1 MRRQG
6 LVQAHDASARS
17 GAGRRQPSRAG
28 RAALLCAGL
37 LCAGLLLAGAV
48 PAVAAQT
55 LFDAEIAERIKGLP
69 PAVRDQVRSI
79 EQASRAKL
87 MAVLERYGVNPDG
100 PIKMDAI
107 MKASKDLQDV
117 AREEREAVLPLLK
130 PEQRAQ
136 YNTIVA
142 ETTQRVRNAVK

>member
-1 MRRQG
+1 MRQDG
-6 LVQAHDASARS
+6 LVQAH
-17 GAGRRQPSRAG
+17 GFAGRVAVERRAPARAV
-28 RAALLCAGL
+28 RAALFCA
-37 LCAGLLLAGAV
+37 ALLLAGAATI
-48 PAVAAQT
+48 PAAAAQT
-55 LFDAEIAERIKGLP
+55 LFDAEIAERIKGLTP
-69 PAVRDQVRSI
+69 STRDQVRQI
-79 EQASRAKL
+79 EQGSRVKL
-87 MAVLERYGVNPDG
+87 MAVLARYGVNPEG

-136 YNTIVA
+136 YNTIVS